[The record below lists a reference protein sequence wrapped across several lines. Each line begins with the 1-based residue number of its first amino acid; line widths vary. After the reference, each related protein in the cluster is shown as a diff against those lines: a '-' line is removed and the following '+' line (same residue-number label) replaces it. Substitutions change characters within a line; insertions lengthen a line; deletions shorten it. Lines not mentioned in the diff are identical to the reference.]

1 MLGTLG
7 WNFGQLVRNDY
18 TIAQRNC
25 FHNLISLL
33 LGRFAALSTIS
44 DMNFQNIIAENVSV

>member
-7 WNFGQLVRNDY
+7 WNLEQLVRNDFRV
-18 TIAQRNC
+18 AQRNC

-33 LGRFAALSTIS
+33 LWRFAALSTTS

>member
-7 WNFGQLVRNDY
+7 WNLEQLVRNDFRV
-18 TIAQRNC
+18 AQRNC

-33 LGRFAALSTIS
+33 LWRFAALSTIS